1 MVSVNNIRTHGT
13 IRAKDN
19 NNTPRQGR
27 LWWGP
32 IEWPHG
38 INGAADRI
46 ILFQEGENGGGG
58 GTLIGEEEEIKQI
71 HYLRNNSCVYRIAS
85 AIHICLVRVTG
96 FCTIRESTRPSNEN
110 WVEQRWRKLDN
121 YHGFVELNLGWC
133 NAYNERCFSIHPNYY
148 SPLGFGRWVWG
159 FTSHGTRQEWLTED
173 WGAKGHQVWLISFQS
188 TLPKVVAQ
196 NSRISARRI

>member
-13 IRAKDN
+13 VGPRIII
-19 NNTPRQGR
+19 TRQGKDVCDG
-27 LWWGP
+27 GP
-32 IEWPHG
+32 LSGPKGSTEQQTE
-38 INGAADRI
+38 
-46 ILFQEGENGGGG
+46 LFYSVNGGEVD
-58 GTLIGEEEEIKQI
+58 TLIGEEEEIKQI

-85 AIHICLVRVTG
+85 AIHICLLRVTG

-121 YHGFVELNLGWC
+121 YPGFVELNLGWC

-148 SPLGFGRWVWG
+148 SPLGFGRWVRG
-159 FTSHGTRQEWLTED
+159 FTSHRTRQELTED

-188 TLPKVVAQ
+188 KLPKVFAQ
-196 NSRISARRI
+196 NPRISARRI